1 MPISHGVGFGEVA
14 RKRIG
19 LAGAD
24 RRLDHAPELMLILR
38 SYGADQQISVRSF
51 AVGMITMCRDHV
63 EMAPDLCA
71 RRLWRAGRAP
81 LCWPAR
87 APLFSPPP
95 FPAAPPA
102 RPLP

>member
-24 RRLDHAPELMLILR
+24 RRIDHAAELMLILR

-51 AVGMITMCRDHV
+51 AFGMITMCRDHV

-71 RRLWRAGRAP
+71 RRLWRSGRAP
-81 LCWPAR
+81 LCRPAR
-87 APLFSPPP
+87 AAVFSR
-95 FPAAPPA
+95 ALSHVARCGRPA
-102 RPLP
+102 R